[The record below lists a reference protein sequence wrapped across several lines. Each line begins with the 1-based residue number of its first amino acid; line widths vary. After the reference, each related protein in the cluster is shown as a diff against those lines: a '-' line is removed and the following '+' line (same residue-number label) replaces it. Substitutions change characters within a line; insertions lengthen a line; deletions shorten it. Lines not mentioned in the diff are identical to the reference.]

1 MKAFRQSLL
10 LFVAVLLLAAPV
22 AAGSLR
28 SDILYLLPR
37 ESGEVAFIDLL
48 ALRASPHYQPIKQH
62 LLPQRFAQFERFVRT
77 MGVETDKDLEWLAWV
92 LVPPGPDRPGELF
105 IGLAQGHFKPERVE
119 ESFRQKKLPTDLYRG
134 QTVFPMGSGLDAN
147 DLLFTFLDS
156 STIAF
161 GTRAGLELL
170 LETRYGTHES
180 LLQNSLLLE
189 HVQEANGRAPIWVA
203 LDQSYTRLAIRQLVP
218 EAAKF
223 PEFERITSRFRAS
236 LLRLTVER
244 ELTLDF
250 HAWCAEPADA
260 QSISLLLQTGFVAQ
274 SWQAQKTNP
283 PLSAVLGTATVS
295 TAGERVEVR
304 MEIGEKD
311 LRALLEQP
319 SPFRLAPN

>member
-1 MKAFRQSLL
+1 MRMTR
-10 LFVAVLLLAAPV
+10 VTVVCVLGILIAAP
-22 AAGSLR
+22 AATGALP

-37 ESGEVAFIDLL
+37 ESGVVAFIDLL
-48 ALRASPHYQPIKQH
+48 ALRASPHYQLIKQH
-62 LLPQRFAQFERFVRT
+62 FLPPRIAQFDRFVRT
-77 MGVETDKDLEWLAWV
+77 MGIETDKDMDWLAWG
-92 LVPPGPDRPGELF
+92 LVPAGPEQPGELF
-105 IGLAQGHFKPERVE
+105 LGLAQGQFKPERVE
-119 ESFRQKKLPTDLYRG
+119 ESFRQRKLSSDLFRG
-134 QTVFPMGSGLDAN
+134 QTIFPMGSDVDAN

-203 LDQSYTRLAIRQLVP
+203 LDEHYTRLAVRQLVP

-223 PEFERITSRFRAS
+223 PEFERITSRFRTS

-260 QSISLLLQTGFVAQ
+260 QSISLLLQTGFVVQNWQ
-274 SWQAQKTNP
+274 SQKTNP
-283 PLSAVLGTATVS
+283 PLSAVLGTATVR
-295 TAGERVEVR
+295 TAGERVEVQ
-304 MEIGEKD
+304 MEIDEKD

-319 SPFRLAPN
+319 RPFL